1 MLAGHRSQQARF
13 ALDLVERDGIVASPA
28 GITRSRA
35 ASASSTRRGRVF
47 MAWMIFIHAVN
58 WQSHVAKAHPVRLP
72 AIRVAHRC
80 AKRRGRRAPARFMDN
95 WPPALL
101 HLMPA
106 ITGGVAPRAGRK
118 TRLSG
123 RLRSAVHFQPRR
135 KAAMV
140 ASKTA
145 TLTLRIEPEIE
156 EALRRR
162 YGAPAEL
169 EHRSIV
175 SRLRC

>member
-1 MLAGHRSQQARF
+1 VLAGHRSQQARF

-101 HLMPA
+101 HHARDHRGSGAKGRQENPPVRQA
-106 ITGGVAPRAGRK
+106 AFCSTFSASPQGRHGCQQNRYSHSAYRARDRGGVTARQPSWSTVPSSAG
-118 TRLSG
+118 
-123 RLRSAVHFQPRR
+123 
-135 KAAMV
+135 
-140 ASKTA
+140 
-145 TLTLRIEPEIE
+145 
-156 EALRRR
+156 
-162 YGAPAEL
+162 
-169 EHRSIV
+169 
-175 SRLRC
+175 